1 MKKRRSWLWL
11 LKAGALVLLGV
22 LAISPGAPAAE
33 SRQPFAEW
41 IAGFRADA
49 RTAGIRDATL
59 DRALAGVEP
68 IPRVIELDRRQPE
81 FTLTFREYM
90 DRVVPPARVEK
101 GRQRLAEHRALLDQI
116 SAKYGVQARFL
127 VAFWGIET
135 DFGRQTGGFPVI
147 AALATLAYDGRRAAY
162 FRKELIYALEIIDK
176 GHVTPEHMIGSWAG
190 AMGQTQ
196 FMPSSFRSYAVD
208 YDGDGRIDLW
218 NSRPDVFASAA
229 NYLKR
234 SGWKGDETWGR
245 AVKLPDGFD
254 SKLIGIGVVKTLAE
268 WSALG
273 LKRGDGGALPS
284 RALKASVVLAEADKG
299 PAFLVYDNYRTI
311 LKWNRSTFF
320 AIAVGSLAD
329 RIGDGGSPR

>member
-1 MKKRRSWLWL
+1 MTATAFALAAGVISQ
-11 LKAGALVLLGV
+11 AGA
-22 LAISPGAPAAE
+22 AE
-33 SRQPFAEW
+33 IRPPFAEW
-41 IAGFRADA
+41 LQGLRADA
-49 RTAGIRDATL
+49 RLAGIGDSTL
-59 DRALAGVEP
+59 ERALAGIEP

-90 DRVVPPARVEK
+90 DRVVPPARIEK
-101 GRQRLAEHRALLDQI
+101 GRQRLRENRGLLDAI

-127 VAFWGIET
+127 VAFWGVES
-135 DFGRQTGGFPVI
+135 DFGRLTGGFPVV

-162 FRKELIYALEIIDK
+162 FRRELILALEIIDR
-176 GHVTPEHMIGSWAG
+176 GHVTPERMIGSWAG

-208 YDGDGRIDLW
+208 HDGDGRIDLW
-218 NSRPDVFASAA
+218 DSRPDVLASAA

-245 AVKLPDGFD
+245 AARLPEGFD
-254 SKLIGIGVVKTLAE
+254 ARLIGTGVVKTLAE

-273 LKRGDGGALPS
+273 LTRTDGNPLPA
-284 RALKASVVLAEADKG
+284 RALKASVVRAEEDKG

-329 RIGDGGSPR
+329 RIGDG

>member
-1 MKKRRSWLWL
+1 MKKRHPWFWLVAL
-11 LKAGALVLLGV
+11 LLAAL
-22 LAISPGAPAAE
+22 PARADPA
-33 SRQPFAEW
+33 RPPFAEW
-41 IAGFRADA
+41 LAGLRVDA
-49 RTAGIRDATL
+49 RAAGVRDATL
-59 DRALAGVEP
+59 DRALAGIEP

-81 FTLTFREYM
+81 LTLTFQEYM
-90 DRVVPPARVEK
+90 DRVVPPSRIEK
-101 GRQRLAEHRALLDQI
+101 GRQRLGENRDLLQSI

-127 VAFWGIET
+127 VAFWGVET
-135 DFGRQTGGFPVI
+135 DFGRQTGGFPVV
-147 AALATLAYDGRRAAY
+147 AALATLAYDGRRSAY
-162 FRKELIYALEIIDK
+162 FRKELIHALEILDA
-176 GHVTPEHMIGSWAG
+176 GHVAPERMIGSWAG

-196 FMPSSFRSYAVD
+196 FMPSSFRSFAVD
-208 YDGDGRIDLW
+208 HDGDGRIDLW

-245 AVKLPDGFD
+245 PAKLPAGFD
-254 SKLIGIGVVKTLAE
+254 ARLVGTGVVKTLAE

-273 LKRGDGGALPS
+273 LTRADGSALPQ
-284 RALKASVVLAEADKG
+284 RPLKASVVLAEGTKG

-329 RIGDGGSPR
+329 GIGDG

>member
-1 MKKRRSWLWL
+1 MPAGMKKQRLWL
-11 LKAGALVLLGV
+11 LAAMFVVGAIFQAGA
-22 LAISPGAPAAE
+22 AE
-33 SRQPFAEW
+33 TRPPFAEW
-41 IAGFRADA
+41 LEGLRADA
-49 RTAGIRDATL
+49 RLAGIRDATF

-101 GRQRLAEHRALLDQI
+101 GRQRLGENRRLLDEI

-127 VAFWGIET
+127 VAFWGVET
-135 DFGRQTGGFPVI
+135 DFGRQTGGFPVV
-147 AALATLAYDGRRAAY
+147 AALATLAYDGRRSAY
-162 FRKELIYALEIIDK
+162 FRKELIFALEIIER
-176 GHVTPEHMIGSWAG
+176 GHVTPERMVGSWAG

-196 FMPSSFRSYAVD
+196 FMPSSFRSFAID
-208 YDGDGRIDLW
+208 HDGDGRIDLW
-218 NSRPDVFASAA
+218 NSRPDVLASAA

-234 SGWKGDETWGR
+234 SGWKSDETWGR
-245 AVKLPDGFD
+245 PVRLPEGFD
-254 SKLIGIGVVKTLAE
+254 PRLTGIGVVKTLAE

-273 LKRGDGGALPS
+273 IARADGTPLPV
-284 RALKASVVLAEADKG
+284 RPLKASVVRAEGDKG
-299 PAFLVYDNYRTI
+299 PAFLVYDNYRAI

-329 RIGDGGSPR
+329 RIGDG

>member
-1 MKKRRSWLWL
+1 MTATAFALAAGVISQ
-11 LKAGALVLLGV
+11 AGA
-22 LAISPGAPAAE
+22 AE
-33 SRQPFAEW
+33 IRPPFAEW
-41 IAGFRADA
+41 LQGLRADA
-49 RTAGIRDATL
+49 RLAGIGDRTL
-59 DRALAGVEP
+59 ERALAGIEP

-90 DRVVPPARVEK
+90 DRVVPPARIEK
-101 GRQRLAEHRALLDQI
+101 GRQRLRENRGLLDAI

-127 VAFWGIET
+127 VAFWGVES
-135 DFGRQTGGFPVI
+135 DFGRLTGGFPVV

-162 FRKELIYALEIIDK
+162 FRRELILALEIIDR
-176 GHVTPEHMIGSWAG
+176 GHVTPERMIGSWAG

-208 YDGDGRIDLW
+208 HDGDGRIDLW
-218 NSRPDVFASAA
+218 DSRPDVLASAA

-245 AVKLPDGFD
+245 AARLPEGFD
-254 SKLIGIGVVKTLAE
+254 ARLIGTGVVKTLAE

-273 LKRGDGGALPS
+273 LTRADGNPLPA
-284 RALKASVVLAEADKG
+284 RALKASVVRAEGDKG

-329 RIGDGGSPR
+329 HIGDGRTPK